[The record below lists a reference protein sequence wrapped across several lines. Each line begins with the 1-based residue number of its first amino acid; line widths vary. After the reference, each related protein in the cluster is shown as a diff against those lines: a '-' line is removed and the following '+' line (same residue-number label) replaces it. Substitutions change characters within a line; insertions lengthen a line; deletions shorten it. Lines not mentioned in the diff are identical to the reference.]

1 MPAIAKGQDVYAQ
14 DNDFWD
20 KYIAGRPKI
29 PQSFFDR
36 IFDYHLQ
43 HHGHFEKAHEVGAG
57 VGVHSGRLAARFQ
70 HVLVSD
76 VIQENITIA
85 QVRLEDDAKYE
96 FVASSLEDTTN
107 LPESS
112 MDLVFAS
119 TMMHFTQI
127 DEAVKAVYHQLKPGG
142 TFAAGLYGTF
152 ALQDAAAQEVWAKIV
167 LRTCE
172 MIADQYGL
180 DDRTKFILQNEAS
193 GLDCVGM
200 PAEWFMDVQR
210 FEWNFP
216 ERNTMRGML
225 LPTRFELE
233 PFYRI
238 GKQDVVVKDQ
248 WDQGWDE
255 KHDLDGLKRIAATGP
270 HNENDERIVTLW
282 KELKDIIGDGE
293 VKGAWMVCLLL
304 ATKK

>member
-1 MPAIAKGQDVYAQ
+1 MAIAKGQNVYAQ

-36 IFDYHLQ
+36 IFDCHAQ
-43 HHGHFEKAHEVGAG
+43 HNGTFDNAHEVGAG
-57 VGVHSGRLAARFQ
+57 VGVHSHRLAARFK

-76 VIQENITIA
+76 VIEENVSIA
-85 QVRLEDDAKYE
+85 RMRLKDNNKYN
-96 FVASSLEDTTN
+96 FMSASLEDTIK
-107 LPESS
+107 LPADS

-127 DEAVKAVYHQLKPGG
+127 DEAVKAVHHQLRPGG

-152 ALQDAAAQEVWAKIV
+152 ALRDAAAQEVWAKIV

-172 MIADQYGL
+172 LIADQYGL

-193 GLDCVGM
+193 GLDSVGL
-200 PAEWFMDVQR
+200 PAGMFTNVQR

-216 ERNTMRGML
+216 ARDTMRKML
-225 LPTRFELE
+225 LPPKFGLE
-233 PFYRI
+233 PFY
-238 GKQDVVVKDQ
+238 KVHEQDGVFKDQ
-248 WDQGWDE
+248 WDAGWNE
-255 KHDLDGLKRIAATGP
+255 KHDLDGLKRIASTGP
-270 HNENDERIVTLW
+270 HDESDRRILALW
-282 KELKDIIGDGE
+282 DELAGVIGDKHVE
-293 VKGAWMVCLLL
+293 GAWMVCLLL